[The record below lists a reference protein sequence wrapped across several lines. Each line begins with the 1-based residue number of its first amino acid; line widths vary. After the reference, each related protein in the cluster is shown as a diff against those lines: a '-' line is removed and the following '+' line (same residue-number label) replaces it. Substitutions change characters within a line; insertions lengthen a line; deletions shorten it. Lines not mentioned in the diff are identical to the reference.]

1 MDVEYYAC
9 YVGVKCTRFQFNWK
23 IRSIKCYGDND
34 ASKLLCQ
41 LSNASQH
48 TVSVDGIYQTEAWIA
63 ESQTRKTDKSY
74 HHERATQKKRTSWLM
89 KRYSCNGWYAWW
101 KLAVEKSGNFFF
113 LLFYWST
120 DFIHWQRNDMW
131 VYSKE
136 MRQSLEPL
144 WICLNFANKPTYR

>member
-48 TVSVDGIYQTEAWIA
+48 TVFVDGIYQTEAWIA

-74 HHERATQKKRTSWLM
+74 HHERATKKKKTSWLM

-113 LLFYWST
+113 FS
-120 DFIHWQRNDMW
+120 FIDPLISSIDN
-131 VYSKE
+131 E
-136 MRQSLEPL
+136 M
-144 WICLNFANKPTYR
+144 ICECTRRKCANRSNHFEFC